1 MNYLNI
7 TSKADGK
14 SITTEVRN
22 LVLNDSVMV
31 LHRAFDTAKMY
42 QITLTYD
49 EAKKVYANDAYEV
62 DAGEVTKIAAPERL
76 VRVARTGKNAYWGDS
91 GCSGDACPS

>member
-1 MNYLNI
+1 MNYLNL
-7 TSKADGK
+7 TNKADGK

-42 QITLTYD
+42 QISLTYD
-49 EAKKVYANDAYEV
+49 EANKVYANETYEV
-62 DAGEVTKIAAPERL
+62 SAAEVTRIAAPERL
-76 VRVARTGKNAYWGDS
+76 VRVARTGKGYWGDS
-91 GCSGDACPS
+91 GCTEDGCPV

>member
-1 MNYLNI
+1 MNYLNL
-7 TSKADGK
+7 TNKADGT

-42 QITLTYD
+42 QINLTYD
-49 EAKKVYANDAYEV
+49 DVNKVYSNETYEV
-62 DAGEVTKIAAPERL
+62 SAGEVTKIAAPERL
-76 VRVARTGKNAYWGDS
+76 VRVSRTGKGYWGNS
-91 GCSGDACPS
+91 GCSGDGCTS